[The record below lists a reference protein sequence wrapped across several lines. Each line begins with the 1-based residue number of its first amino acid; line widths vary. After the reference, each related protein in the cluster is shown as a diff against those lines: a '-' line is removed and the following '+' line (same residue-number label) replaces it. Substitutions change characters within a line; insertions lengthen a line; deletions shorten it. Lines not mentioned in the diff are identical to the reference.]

1 MNIIISKSDKP
12 RYKLKAIIDNNK
24 TSYFGASGYSDY
36 TIHKDDKRKE
46 RYLNRHVKR
55 ERWDDP
61 LTAGF
66 YSRWILW
73 NEKTIEDSLAD
84 LVKRFNNSSIVYKLD

>member
-1 MNIIISKSDKP
+1 MIEIIISKSDKR
-12 RYKLKAIIDNNK
+12 RYKFKALVDNDK
-24 TSYFGASGYSDY
+24 TIYFGASGYSDY

-46 RYLNRHVKR
+46 RYLNRHAKR
-55 ERWDDP
+55 EKWDDP

-73 NEKTIEDSLAD
+73 NKPSIEEPIKDINKMFKGLTI
-84 LVKRFNNSSIVYKLD
+84 KLK